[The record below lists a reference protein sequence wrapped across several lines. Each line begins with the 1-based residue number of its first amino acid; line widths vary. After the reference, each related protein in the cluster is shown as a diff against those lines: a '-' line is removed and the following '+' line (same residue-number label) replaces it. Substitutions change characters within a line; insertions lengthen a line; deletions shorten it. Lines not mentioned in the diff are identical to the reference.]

1 MRKSRMFYIFCFVF
15 GLIVLVFA
23 WSYWHSTGLEKS
35 SWAIELVGG
44 AGFLGDEIVR
54 PEGEDVL
61 YMQTLSLQPSQEVRD
76 RAMAIDVCYDTTEE
90 CVTKNLSRA
99 NFLLIHKADVQPAS
113 DLVEYYSNNEKIFV
127 GVCPAKLEISE
138 IIRRMSIIKNRPPDE
153 AQQIAKEAVEKI
165 QKTGGLTRSVDT
177 DLCKEYFF
185 EKPYLARGYLAHLAL
200 LISFEQGKYSPAWI
214 HLMALPG
221 VVETIK

>member
-1 MRKSRMFYIFCFVF
+1 MRKSRIPYVFCFVL
-15 GLIVLVFA
+15 GLIAFAYA
-23 WSYWHSTGLEKS
+23 WSCWNSTGLKS

-44 AGFLGDEIVR
+44 AGLLSDEIVR

-61 YMQTLSLQPSQEVRD
+61 YMQTLSLQPSQEIRD
-76 RAMAIDVCYDTTEE
+76 RAMAIVACYDTTEE
-90 CVTKNLSRA
+90 CITKNLSRA

-113 DLVEYYSNNEKIFV
+113 DVVEYYSNNEKIFV
-127 GVCPAKLEISE
+127 GICPAKLEISE
-138 IIRRMSIIKNRPPDE
+138 IIRRMSIMQHRPPDE
-153 AQQIAKEAVEKI
+153 AQQMAKEAVVKI
-165 QKTGGLTRSVDT
+165 QKTGGLIRSLNT

>member
-1 MRKSRMFYIFCFVF
+1 VRKSRMFYIFCFVF

-113 DLVEYYSNNEKIFV
+113 DLVEYYSNNEKIFA

-185 EKPYLARGYLAHLAL
+185 VEAL
-200 LISFEQGKYSPAWI
+200 FGK
-214 HLMALPG
+214 G
-221 VVETIK
+221 VFGSSCLVN